1 MIYYT
6 KDSKVYTHYV
16 EGAEKTEFTDVDDI
30 DCRMVT
36 LTGNRLIVNKCR
48 GDVIYGYK
56 CVGIE
61 PLQFIFNGESFDI
74 TIAIFVIKK
83 YLMIHKITRY
93 DTTWEVVRNDVLS
106 KAP

>member
-30 DCRMVT
+30 DCRMVI
-36 LTGNRLIVNKCR
+36 LNGNKLIVNKCR

-93 DTTWEVVRNDVLS
+93 DTTWEVVRNDVLC
-106 KAP
+106 A

>member
-6 KDSKVYTHYV
+6 KGNKVYTHYV

-48 GDVIYGYK
+48 SDVIYGYRT
-56 CVGIE
+56 VGIE

-74 TIAIFVIKK
+74 NIAIFVIKK

-93 DTTWEVVRNDVLS
+93 DTTWEVIRNDALC
-106 KAP
+106 A